1 MRVSAEIN
9 PGAIRQDPADIL
21 DVSGR
26 WPLRDQRDTA
36 RRHRVECALVG
47 WPQGRSCRCM
57 RSATREGASLF
68 HLNRLGNSRREV
80 PTQRRERM
88 LCVSYRTLDHL
99 PVQQQRRS
107 SDCVAGGNRSLARNG
122 RIQAQFQDAARWPFS
137 ARYQVAISSRLGN
150 HTWDLL
156 LTYSMNSRSAA
167 IRCGWPMTC
176 GCSPTFMMRPVVAP
190 SA

>member
-1 MRVSAEIN
+1 
-9 PGAIRQDPADIL
+9 
-21 DVSGR
+21 
-26 WPLRDQRDTA
+26 
-36 RRHRVECALVG
+36 
-47 WPQGRSCRCM
+47 M
-57 RSATREGASLF
+57 RSVTREGASCFTLT
-68 HLNRLGNSRREV
+68 GWATACREV
-80 PTQRRERM
+80 PRQRRERM
-88 LCVSYRTLDHL
+88 LGVSYRTLDHL

-107 SDCVAGGNRSLARNG
+107 SDCVAGRQPQPCQKRG
-122 RIQAQFQDAARWPFS
+122 IQARFQDAARWPFS